1 MVTAVWRNTTGWE
14 APEIKPYGPLTL
26 MPTASVLHYATE
38 CFEGL
43 KLYRGYDGSLRVF
56 RIRKNCERMRRS
68 ALRIALPDFEP
79 AELEK
84 LIIKLC
90 EVDGARWLPKDRPGS
105 FLYIRPTMIG
115 TDATLGVQMPRE
127 AMLFI
132 IISCF
137 PIPAAANQ
145 GLKLLASKEDSVRAW
160 PGGFGF
166 AKVGANYGPSL
177 IASGEAQK
185 RGYNQILWL
194 FGPEGWVTEAGA
206 MNIFFMWNTK
216 EGRKQLVTAPL
227 EGNMI
232 LEGVTRA
239 SVLDLARTNLKDEV
253 EVVERKFTIGE
264 IAEAVEEGR
273 MIEAFA
279 AGTAYFITPVGTIGW
294 KDKDMSIPLSEGTI
308 GAYTQ
313 KFKTWLEDIMYGRQS
328 HEWGI
333 VVNEQ

>member
-1 MVTAVWRNTTGWE
+1 M
-14 APEIKPYGPLTL
+14 
-26 MPTASVLHYATE
+26 S
-38 CFEGL
+38 
-43 KLYRGYDGSLRVF
+43 
-56 RIRKNCERMRRS
+56 
-68 ALRIALPDFEP
+68 
-79 AELEK
+79 
-84 LIIKLC
+84 
-90 EVDGARWLPKDRPGS
+90 
-105 FLYIRPTMIG
+105 
-115 TDATLGVQMPRE
+115 
-127 AMLFI
+127 
-132 IISCF
+132 
-137 PIPAAANQ
+137 
-145 GLKLLASKEDSVRAW
+145 
-160 PGGFGF
+160 GGFGF

-279 AGTAYFITPVGTIGW
+279 VSHGFTRNERTFADILLQAGTAYFITPVGTIGW

>member
-1 MVTAVWRNTTGWE
+1 MASSAPLTPPASGTATPTTTTLTQAGALNQHKEQKPLANLDASPTKVTRSKDLRPVPTPDDPASKDTKTCTDHMVTAVWRNTTGWE

-160 PGGFGF
+160 PG
-166 AKVGANYGPSL
+166 K
-177 IASGEAQK
+177 
-185 RGYNQILWL
+185 
-194 FGPEGWVTEAGA
+194 
-206 MNIFFMWNTK
+206 
-216 EGRKQLVTAPL
+216 
-227 EGNMI
+227 
-232 LEGVTRA
+232 
-239 SVLDLARTNLKDEV
+239 
-253 EVVERKFTIGE
+253 
-264 IAEAVEEGR
+264 
-273 MIEAFA
+273 
-279 AGTAYFITPVGTIGW
+279 
-294 KDKDMSIPLSEGTI
+294 
-308 GAYTQ
+308 
-313 KFKTWLEDIMYGRQS
+313 
-328 HEWGI
+328 
-333 VVNEQ
+333 